1 MTITGAIVLWAVIWF
16 MTLYIALPIGMKSQG
31 DVGEVVPG
39 TPASA
44 PANLRLKRKLWITTA
59 VTAPLWLAVV
69 LFISYGG
76 YTLDELD
83 FVSDIAPKYEG
94 AGRAD

>member
-16 MTLYIALPIGMKSQG
+16 MTLYVSLPLGMRSQG
-31 DVGEVVPG
+31 DMGEVVPG

-69 LFISYGG
+69 LFIAYGG

-83 FVSDIAPKYEG
+83 FVSDIKPTWDAAP
-94 AGRAD
+94 AAQ